1 MKKNTTAIVADLGG
15 TNIRLASIASTGAI
29 PEHIHTLSVGD
40 FSGLI
45 DCIEHYLSLAPV
57 SQFTQLSI
65 AVATPVTGDRVQLTN
80 RDWGF
85 SIEEVAE
92 HFQLHHLKVVNDFT
106 GLALS
111 IPLLQADDLQQL
123 GGGKTNPDGAIA
135 LLGAGTG
142 LGVSGLIRSAAGLY
156 PLQGEGGH
164 VTVGATTARELA
176 IFDEFNNR
184 YGHMSAER
192 LLSGTG
198 IEEAYQIICLLDG
211 TPDLGLTPAE
221 IAERAINESCS
232 QCMELMQLFCHW
244 MGVVAGNL
252 AITLGS
258 TGGVYIGGGI
268 VPKLGD
274 YFVKSGFR
282 DAFNHKGRFTDY
294 LSAIPIYIIQAKQP
308 ALLGASYAL
317 DARFEK
323 LGISHHR
330 G

>member
-15 TNIRLASIASTGAI
+15 TNIRLATISSTGAL

-40 FSGLI
+40 FPGLI
-45 DCIEHYLSLAPV
+45 ECIEHYLSIVPV
-57 SQFTQLSI
+57 VRFTQLSI
-65 AVATPVTGDRVQLTN
+65 AVATPVTGDRIQLTN

-85 SIEEVAE
+85 SIEAVAE

-111 IPLLQADDLQQL
+111 LPLLQPADLLKL
-123 GGGKTNPDGAIA
+123 GDGSPNPDGAIA

-156 PLQGEGGH
+156 PIQGEGGH
-164 VTVGATTARELA
+164 VTLGATNARELA
-176 IFDEFNNR
+176 IFEEFTRR

-198 IEEAYQIICLLDG
+198 IEEAYQILCLLDQV
-211 TPDLGLTPAE
+211 PDLGLTPAQITE
-221 IAERAINESCS
+221 HAIAESCP
-232 QCMELMQLFCHW
+232 QCVELMQLFCHW

-274 YFVKSGFR
+274 YFVNSGFLQ
-282 DAFNHKGRFTDY
+282 AFQHKGRFTGF
-294 LSAIPIYIIQAKQP
+294 LSAMPIYIIQAEQP

>member
-15 TNIRLASIASTGAI
+15 TNIRLATIASTGAI
-29 PEHIHTLSVGD
+29 PEHIRTLSVAD
-40 FSGLI
+40 FPGLI
-45 DCIEHYLSLAPV
+45 ECIDHYLTLVPV
-57 SQFTQLSI
+57 IRFTQLSI
-65 AVATPVTGDRVQLTN
+65 AVATPVTGDRIQLTN

-85 SIEEVAE
+85 SIEAVAE
-92 HFQLHHLKVVNDFT
+92 HYQLHHLKVVNDFT

-111 IPLLQADDLQQL
+111 IPLLQGEDLQQI
-123 GGGKTNPDGAIA
+123 GNRKAQPDGAIA

-164 VTVGATTARELA
+164 VTLGATNARELA
-176 IFDEFNNR
+176 IFGEFTRR

-198 IEEAYQIICLLDG
+198 IQEAYQIICLLDG
-211 TPDLGLTPAE
+211 APDLGLVPAQ
-221 IAERAINESCS
+221 ITERAIDESCP
-232 QCMELMQLFCHW
+232 QCVELMQLFCHW

-274 YFVKSGFR
+274 YFINSGFLA
-282 DAFNHKGRFTDY
+282 AFSHKGRFSDY
-294 LSAIPIYIIQAKQP
+294 LSAIPIYIIQAEQP